1 MINKI
6 YKSALITGA
15 GDGIG
20 YETLKRFLK
29 EKITVYALDKNVK
42 KLKILQK
49 KFKFNIIE
57 LDLTDTNK
65 LYKELSKLKIDIL
78 FANAGIG
85 RGAEGILKASR
96 DDIEIS
102 TKINIE
108 SCLHTLKA
116 VVPKMVKNRK
126 GHIVLMGSLA
136 GLYPQISTVYG
147 GQKGAIHR
155 IAQSLRVELSG
166 SRVKVT
172 EICPGRTKTSFAK
185 AAFTDKTKAKKF
197 MTGFTLLEAKD
208 IADAV
213 MFALST
219 RWRSNISTIEISG
232 TEQSPGGVPIYAVK
246 DPILS

>member
-29 EKITVYALDKNVK
+29 EKIAVYALDKNVK

-102 TKINIE
+102 TKINME

-116 VVPKMVKNRK
+116 VVQNGKEQKRTYCSN
-126 GHIVLMGSLA
+126 GFSFWI
-136 GLYPQISTVYG
+136 ISSNQYC
-147 GQKGAIHR
+147 
-155 IAQSLRVELSG
+155 L
-166 SRVKVT
+166 
-172 EICPGRTKTSFAK
+172 
-185 AAFTDKTKAKKF
+185 
-197 MTGFTLLEAKD
+197 
-208 IADAV
+208 
-213 MFALST
+213 
-219 RWRSNISTIEISG
+219 WRSKRSYSSYRPKFACG
-232 TEQSPGGVPIYAVK
+232 TKWI
-246 DPILS
+246 